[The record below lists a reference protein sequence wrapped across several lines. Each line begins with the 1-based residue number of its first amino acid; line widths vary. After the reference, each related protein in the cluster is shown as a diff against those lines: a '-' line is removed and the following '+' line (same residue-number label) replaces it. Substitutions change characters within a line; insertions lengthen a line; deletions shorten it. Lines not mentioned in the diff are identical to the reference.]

1 MEEHQVRQAPVDVES
16 IARDRGA
23 TVHKGVVQENVS
35 GFLFRDTR
43 TGSAIIGVNIDQQE
57 NRQRFTI
64 AHELGHFLLHSSEGV
79 HVDHTF
85 VVKLRSELSSEGVN
99 SEEIEA
105 NLFAAELLMP
115 ECLVKDDV
123 LNLEDWDLT
132 DEKEIKAL
140 ASKYRVSVQAMTI
153 RLTHL
158 GLLPF

>member
-1 MEEHQVRQAPVDVES
+1 
-16 IARDRGA
+16 
-23 TVHKGVVQENVS
+23 
-35 GFLFRDTR
+35 
-43 TGSAIIGVNIDQQE
+43 
-57 NRQRFTI
+57 
-64 AHELGHFLLHSSEGV
+64 
-79 HVDHTF
+79 
-85 VVKLRSELSSEGVN
+85 
-99 SEEIEA
+99 
-105 NLFAAELLMP
+105 MP